1 MGDRRVNL
9 WMWAA
14 TLLIAGVLLL
24 LFNLQVLA
32 AYEPTAQYG
41 VAGVLAVLGAGF
53 LASYA
58 WRRDEWWRLMPGW
71 TLLAL
76 ATMVLLSVQVQ
87 LPRPLIAAV
96 LFVGLGLAFVNIYL
110 VKRADHWWAII
121 PGGFMIVLAAVI
133 SLSVRV
139 ARLET
144 LGAALFVGM
153 GLVFFLLYVLAGTR
167 RHWWALIPGGVLMLF
182 GLLIYTVDNTVQSA
196 LLRWWPAALIVLG
209 LVVAYVALT
218 REPARPGKLSVNVA
232 PKAAGPSGRGQLGE
246 YTSPAP
252 GASVEILSDPDE
264 QRK

>member
-144 LGAALFVGM
+144 LGAALFVDGA
-153 GLVFFLLYVLAGTR
+153 GLFPAVCAGGD
-167 RHWWALIPGGVLMLF
+167 A
-182 GLLIYTVDNTVQSA
+182 
-196 LLRWWPAALIVLG
+196 AALVG
-209 LVVAYVALT
+209 ADPRRRADALWS
-218 REPARPGKLSVNVA
+218 AHLH
-232 PKAAGPSGRGQLGE
+232 RG
-246 YTSPAP
+246 
-252 GASVEILSDPDE
+252 
-264 QRK
+264 